1 MPIDKNDMD
10 KDNDKHLTEL
20 QKAILRAFPD
30 TIFDGQS
37 TPHDGEWP
45 NDLTENAIY
54 EGQVVYGDEKILY
67 EGLKGQKWRDISQQF
82 REKGDSLN

>member
-1 MPIDKNDMD
+1 MD

-45 NDLTENAIY
+45 NDLKENAIY